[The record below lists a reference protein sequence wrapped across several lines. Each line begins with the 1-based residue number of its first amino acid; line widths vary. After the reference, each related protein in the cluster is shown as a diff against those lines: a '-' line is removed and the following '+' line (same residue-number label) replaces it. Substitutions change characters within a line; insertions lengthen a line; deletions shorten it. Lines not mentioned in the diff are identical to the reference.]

1 MIATT
6 RFAVLMTA
14 VVVIVAGVSV
24 VPLLLEAAE
33 AAPKNKTRSNIKT
46 LVVHSQ
52 SKNKHA

>member
-1 MIATT
+1 
-6 RFAVLMTA
+6 